1 MITQGK
7 TKTEDNLDD
16 TINLVT
22 LKPLHWQIWL
32 YSSMGI
38 FIEGFNLFLISVAM
52 PLILHKYN
60 PTPAMQGLVAGSVII
75 GTVFGAGFMGRL
87 GDIWGRKKFY
97 VANAL
102 IVTIFSL
109 LAGFSWNLHVL
120 IIFQFFLG
128 IGIGAD
134 YPLCASYVTEF
145 MPSRIRGK
153 MIIGAFSFQAVG
165 MLTAALVELLIL
177 KLYPND
183 NAWHIMLAIGSIPA
197 FFIFLCRTTVPESP
211 RWCIENGHKKK
222 AINTISKL
230 STKSKREII
239 KIVNKEQRK
248 IKKVQE
254 KALPFSSL
262 FTKKYIKRTILA
274 SIPWFLMDIATYGVG
289 IFTPTIIATIIT
301 KHGSNYIGED
311 IFSIQGAAL
320 IDIFLVL
327 GLIVNIFLVEKWG
340 RIKLQLLGFMGMT
353 FGLLILAFSVYIPK
367 THSTYIYLLF
377 TGFIMYN
384 FLMNMGPNATTFI
397 LPAELFPTKLR
408 ATAHGFSA
416 AFAKVGA
423 VLGIL
428 IMPILMSK
436 LGIFTTMII
445 ISSAT
450 FIGFIITCFFRIE
463 TMGKSLEELSHF
475 EAGQTMT
482 FHQVKKEI
490 PAKQI
495 NNDTGKEL

>member
-1 MITQGK
+1 MDKIK
-7 TKTEDNLDD
+7 IEDNLDD

-22 LKPLHWQIWL
+22 LKPLHWQIWF

-52 PLILHKYN
+52 PLISHKYN

-75 GTVFGAGFMGRL
+75 GTVFGAGFMGRM

-109 LAGFSWNLHVL
+109 LAGISWNLHVL

-145 MPSRIRGK
+145 MPSRIRGR
-153 MIIGAFSFQAVG
+153 MIIGAFSFQALG
-165 MLTAALVELLIL
+165 MLTAAIAGLLIL
-177 KLYPND
+177 KLYPHD
-183 NAWHIMLAIGSIPA
+183 SAWHIMLSIGAIPA
-197 FFIFLCRTTVPESP
+197 FFIFLLRTTVPESP
-211 RWCIENGHKKK
+211 RWCIENGLKRK
-222 AINTISKL
+222 AVNTIAKL
-230 STKSKREII
+230 SIKSKKEII
-239 KIVNKEQRK
+239 KIVNKEQKK
-248 IKKVQE
+248 IKRVQE
-254 KALPFSSL
+254 KALPFTAL
-262 FTKKYIKRTILA
+262 FSKKYIRRTILA
-274 SIPWFLMDIATYGVG
+274 SVPWFLMDIATYGIG

-320 IDIFLVL
+320 IDIFLVA
-327 GLIVNIFLVEKWG
+327 GLLINIFLVEKWG
-340 RIKLQLLGFMGMT
+340 RIKLQIIGFLGMT
-353 FGLLILAFSVYIPK
+353 IGLIILALSIHIPK
-367 THSTYIYLLF
+367 THTIYIYLLF
-377 TGFIMYN
+377 SGFIMYN

-416 AFAKVGA
+416 AFAKIGA

-428 IMPILMSK
+428 VMPVLMDN
-436 LGIFTTMII
+436 LGIFTTVLI
-445 ISSAT
+445 ISTAT
-450 FIGFIITCFFRIE
+450 FAGFIITYFFRIE

-475 EAGQTMT
+475 EAGQTMS
-482 FHQVKKEI
+482 FHQVKKENVL
-490 PAKQI
+490 KQDKDNI
-495 NNDTGKEL
+495 T